1 MVLKM
6 LDSIHAAVTGALS
19 GSFDFL
25 AQMDLMDFFSNTS
38 KFLVSTTGKVKGLVL
53 VVATLCGVIV
63 GSMMMM
69 MGGAV
74 SQKAKG
80 WLTWI
85 IVGCLVAWGAA
96 EIMSTLQSVS
106 GF

>member
-6 LDSIHAAVTGALS
+6 LDSIHVAVTGALS

-38 KFLVSTTGKVKGLVL
+38 KFIASTTGKIKGLVL

-63 GSMMMM
+63 GAMMMF
-69 MGGAV
+69 GGGV

-80 WLTWI
+80 WLMWI
-85 IVGCLVAWGAA
+85 IVGCLIAWGAA
-96 EIMSTLQSVS
+96 EIMSTLKSVS